1 MTAPGKVTVISRR
14 DCRTDDEVY
23 EVYKGGRWEGEVII
37 EEGVVKVRGFH
48 YPHNDE
54 LCERRGGCFS
64 PSGCGQVFDPDRF
77 HPVVISVLKDLADTG
92 GRWKRVTVILSPK
105 SQTEEV
111 IEREL
116 LRD

>member
-1 MTAPGKVTVISRR
+1 MTASGKVTVISRR

-23 EVYKGGRWEGEVII
+23 REGQWEGEVII
-37 EEGVVKVRGFH
+37 EGGVVKVRGFH

-54 LCERRGGCFS
+54 LCEGRGGCFS

-77 HPVVISVLKDLADTG
+77 HPDVISMLKDLADTS
-92 GRWKRVTVILSPK
+92 GRWKRVTVMLFPK
-105 SQTEEV
+105 SQIEEV

>member
-1 MTAPGKVTVISRR
+1 MTASGKVTVISRR

-37 EEGVVKVRGFH
+37 EEDVVKVRGFH

-77 HPVVISVLKDLADTG
+77 HPDVISMLKDLADTS
-92 GRWKRVTVILSPK
+92 GRWRRVTVMLFPK
-105 SQTEEV
+105 SRIEEV